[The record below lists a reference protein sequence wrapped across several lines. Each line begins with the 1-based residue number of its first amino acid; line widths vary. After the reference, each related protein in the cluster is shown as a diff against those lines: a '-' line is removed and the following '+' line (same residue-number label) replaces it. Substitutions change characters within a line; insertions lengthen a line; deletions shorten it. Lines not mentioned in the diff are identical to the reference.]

1 MDSLT
6 QIALGAA
13 TCALVVRQ
21 PLRRAMVYGA
31 ALGTLPDLDVLVLGH
46 LDPVEQ
52 FVRHRSFSH
61 SLPMMT
67 LAAWP
72 LAWLLRRLD
81 PGLRGI
87 HAGRWALAVWLVLVT
102 HALLDAFTVYGTQ
115 LWWPLA
121 GAPVSWASVFI
132 IDPLYTLPLLVAL
145 VLAWRGPPERVGVR
159 LGVGLM
165 VAQAYL
171 AWGLAAQHHVRA
183 QVAALESARG
193 TEVEA
198 LLVTPAPFTSL
209 LWRVLIRT
217 PQGHSE
223 GWYSLLRG
231 DPAHFRPVPI
241 APRGVGPD
249 AMPSVEAL
257 DTLEWFSHGYLM
269 RFEVDGRLR
278 VADLRMGAAPDFFFV
293 FDIAERDGGQW
304 RAITPERVM
313 MERPRMDRLGEVY
326 GRL

>member
-1 MDSLT
+1 MDSIT

-31 ALGTLPDLDVLVLGH
+31 VLGTLPDLDVLVLGH

-61 SLPMMT
+61 SLPVMT

-72 LAWLLRRLD
+72 LAWLIRRLD
-81 PGLRGI
+81 PALRDVQP
-87 HAGRWALAVWLVLVT
+87 ARWAAAVWLALVT

-145 VLAWRGPPERVGVR
+145 VLAWRGPPARVGVR
-159 LGVGLM
+159 LGVGLL

-171 AWGLAAQHHVRA
+171 AWGVAAQQHVRA
-183 QVAALESARG
+183 QVAAIEAARG
-193 TEVEA
+193 TDVEA

-209 LWRVLIRT
+209 LWRVLVRT
-217 PQGHSE
+217 PDGHRE
-223 GWYSLLRG
+223 GWYSLLRD
-231 DPAHFRPVPI
+231 DPSHFQPVPI
-241 APRGVGPD
+241 VPD
-249 AMPSVEAL
+249 GAGEEAVASVAAL
-257 DTLEWFSHGYLM
+257 ETLEWFSHGYLM

-293 FDIAERDGGQW
+293 FDVAERSGTGW
-304 RAITPERVM
+304 REIPPERVS
-313 MERPRMDRLGEVY
+313 MERPRMERLGEVY